1 MTNKK
6 RQSKRKPKLPNK
18 FNDHIMSNVSKN
30 RNELNESD
38 ESGEIRVC
46 DNATVEKIRENS
58 DLMYKDGFDEGEKV
72 KDACDEI
79 SDSVSEKIEDLNEV
93 KNKGVFRWAD
103 KEYDIR
109 NVIFRSMSKNDVEK
123 ETNADK
129 QSNSNKL
136 ENVSSLNT
144 SSSEVD
150 AVNDCTIGNIV
161 FGNSFVKS
169 YAKTVEKKELNKNLY
184 CIPTSKKDNGDEV
197 VVFDEEIVEEGSK
210 KWLSL
215 WIFCW
220 MQYESCPWM
229 VNGKPL
235 MVQNWNPDV
244 CVEKAEPDKI
254 PIWAKLYNIPLEA
267 WSVKGLSALASR
279 LGKPLVMDDMTASMC
294 HNGTGISAF
303 ARILVEMDASKEF
316 KDTIE
321 IQYKDKSNNVI
332 GTKFIESGFL
342 MESVVSLFSLQ
353 GV

>member
-1 MTNKK
+1 
-6 RQSKRKPKLPNK
+6 
-18 FNDHIMSNVSKN
+18 
-30 RNELNESD
+30 
-38 ESGEIRVC
+38 
-46 DNATVEKIRENS
+46 
-58 DLMYKDGFDEGEKV
+58 MYKDGFDEGEKV
-72 KDACDEI
+72 KDACEEI
-79 SDSVSEKIEDLNEV
+79 SDSVSERIEDLNEV

-150 AVNDCTIGNIV
+150 AVNDCTI
-161 FGNSFVKS
+161 
-169 YAKTVEKKELNKNLY
+169 
-184 CIPTSKKDNGDEV
+184 KDNGDEV

-210 KWLSL
+210 KVAKYNL

-220 MQYESCPWM
+220 MQYESC
-229 VNGKPL
+229 
-235 MVQNWNPDV
+235 
-244 CVEKAEPDKI
+244 
-254 PIWAKLYNIPLEA
+254 
-267 WSVKGLSALASR
+267 
-279 LGKPLVMDDMTASMC
+279 MC

-321 IQYKDKSNNVI
+321 IQYKDKSNTVIRTKFMKVEFSWKPKTGNAKPPGKEQVKESIAGTRKDEGNAKVQYKYVPKNDGNKKQMGTESNNQMNETQFKTPEHGKSHSKKTWNVGSKNVEELRRSANKYSILANNEENVNEYEEFRDRRLEVDKMENECESESDDDLIYEENEATNNVI
-332 GTKFIESGFL
+332 ADEIE
-342 MESVVSLFSLQ
+342 
-353 GV
+353 GVDTGVLLN